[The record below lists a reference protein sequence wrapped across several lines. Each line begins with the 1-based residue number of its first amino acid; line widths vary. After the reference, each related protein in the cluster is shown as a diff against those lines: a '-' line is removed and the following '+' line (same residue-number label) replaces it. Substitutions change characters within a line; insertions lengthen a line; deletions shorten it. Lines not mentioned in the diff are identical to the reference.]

1 VAALRKMSLS
11 RPKLEKDAKISKE
24 FLNWLE
30 IFINSLDKFQSSPYN
45 NMQERY
51 CKRYFIS

>member
-1 VAALRKMSLS
+1 MKKAQMENV
-11 RPKLEKDAKISKE
+11 LEKYRYRRTDRLQE